1 VLLFEAEELV
11 NMVPDGRMPELDKVP
26 VWVGKEADI
35 TGNLGLV
42 VGIEEYM
49 IVEVPITTSPSPSET
64 TVPDIVTAG
73 P

>member
-1 VLLFEAEELV
+1 
-11 NMVPDGRMPELDKVP
+11 
-26 VWVGKEADI
+26 
-35 TGNLGLV
+35 
-42 VGIEEYM
+42 M